1 MAEQPRRSW
10 SDAAL
15 EDGLR
20 GLADAIEWPT
30 AGPTSAGGPDL
41 AAVVRARIEGA
52 GPYAPARRRWSWRPA
67 RRALVVAVAVLLA
80 LAALAGAA
88 GLGLPGLRLIF
99 GPAPVSP
106 PPSLEP
112 SRSPARGSPARG
124 APGAS
129 MGLGTRVELGDLD
142 ARADFPVSLP
152 ADPALG
158 QPDAAYVDP
167 TRGGQVTLVW
177 AARPGLPDTL
187 EPGVGL
193 VLTAFR
199 GAVGD
204 AFFTKVIG
212 MDTTVRPVRVD
223 GRRAYWLSGDP
234 HFLFYDGP
242 DGFVT
247 DSRRWVGDALIWAD
261 GPITYRLE
269 TSLGADRAVEIA
281 TSMP

>member
-1 MAEQPRRSW
+1 V
-10 SDAAL
+10 
-15 EDGLR
+15 
-20 GLADAIEWPT
+20 
-30 AGPTSAGGPDL
+30 
-41 AAVVRARIEGA
+41 AVVI
-52 GPYAPARRRWSWRPA
+52 
-67 RRALVVAVAVLLA
+67 LLA

-112 SRSPARGSPARG
+112 SRSPAGG

-129 MGLGTRVELGDLD
+129 MGLGTRVELVDLD
-142 ARADFPVSLP
+142 ARAGFPVSLP
-152 ADPALG
+152 TDPALG
-158 QPDAAYVDP
+158 SPDAAYVDP
-167 TRGGQVTLVW
+167 TRGGQVALVW
-177 AARPGLPDTL
+177 AAGPGLPDTI

-204 AFFTKVIG
+204 GFFTKVINL
-212 MDTTVRPVRVD
+212 DTTVRPVRVD

-242 DGFVT
+242 DGFVS

-269 TSLGADRAVEIA
+269 TSLGADRAVGIA